1 MPSVVKQKNN
11 AMKIKTKL
19 RLGFG
24 FLFIIVLSFGLIA
37 LFFLNEL
44 SDKSKMI
51 LKDNYKSLQYVAS
64 MRKVIDENN
73 FPLSEAQRLTFVENL
88 NNESQNITEQGERTA
103 FLKLQ
108 SAYKA
113 LNDPSVV
120 AINANSLKNI
130 RIALHEIEQVNLA
143 AIYDKNERANETSSR
158 ANLYI
163 MIAATLS
170 FIILFTFIVNF
181 PGFVANPLA
190 EFGAAIKQISRKN
203 YKQRLNFEND
213 DEFTEL
219 ADSFNGMVVKLNEWE
234 NSNLSTIKSE
244 KLRIEAIIAQ
254 MQDAI
259 IGLNEKGE
267 VLFLNHLAA
276 KLMGLDEDKI
286 IGQNVSGLVQKNELL
301 KRIIKPDT
309 NEPTLKIYA
318 DDKESYFQLEN
329 REIIIPNYEEREEN
343 ALISVTKSAGS
354 VYILKNITQFKEL
367 DEAKTN
373 FIATVSHELKT
384 PLSSIKMSLKL
395 LNDSRVGNMNE
406 EQQELLT
413 HIKEDSDR
421 LLKITSELLDLSQ
434 VETGNL
440 KLNFAI
446 TSPEAIVQYAI
457 EAVKFQAEQKSIQ
470 LNLNCDPN
478 LPNVYA
484 DIQKTAWVMVNFLSN
499 ALRYS
504 AAKSKV
510 IIDVFQKDQFIQFS
524 VQDFGKG
531 IEEKYQKRL
540 FDRYFQV
547 PTDGQN
553 KSGSGLGLAISKDFI
568 EAEQGK
574 IWVVSA
580 LGEGSKFCFTLP
592 VVV

>member
-1 MPSVVKQKNN
+1 
-11 AMKIKTKL
+11 MKIKTKL

-44 SDKSKMI
+44 SDKSKVI
-51 LKDNYKSLQYVAS
+51 LKDNYKSLKYVAA
-64 MRKVIDENN
+64 MRNIIDQHA
-73 FPLSEAQRLTFVENL
+73 FPLSSTQLSTFENNL
-88 NNESQNITEQGERTA
+88 KNEGLNITEPGEKAA
-103 FLKLQ
+103 FKKLELAFNMLKGSQPSSIQESSIKNLRVALQ
-108 SAYKA
+108 
-113 LNDPSVV
+113 
-120 AINANSLKNI
+120 
-130 RIALHEIEQVNLA
+130 HIEQVNMK
-143 AIYDKNERANETSSR
+143 AIYDKNELANETSSR

-190 EFGAAIKQISRKN
+190 EFSAAIKQISRKN
-203 YKQRLNFEND
+203 YKQRLHFENE

-219 ADSFNGMVVKLNEWE
+219 ANSFNGMVVKLNEWE
-234 NSNLSTIKSE
+234 NSNLSKIKSE
-244 KLRIEAIIAQ
+244 KSRIEAIIAQ

-259 IGLNEKGE
+259 IGLNENGE

-276 KLMGLDEDKI
+276 KLMNLDEEKV
-286 IGQNVSGLVQKNELL
+286 IGQNVAELMQKNELL
-301 KRIIKPDT
+301 KRIIKPET
-309 NEPTLKIYA
+309 NDNTLKIYA
-318 DDKESYFQLEN
+318 DDKESYFLLEN
-329 REIIIPNYEEREEN
+329 REIIIPNYEEQDDST
-343 ALISVTKSAGS
+343 LIASSKSAGS
-354 VYILKNITQFKEL
+354 VYTLKNITQFKEL

-395 LNDSRVGNMNE
+395 LNDERVGMMNE
-406 EQQELLT
+406 EQHELLN

-440 KLNFAI
+440 KLTFAI
-446 TSPEAIVQYAI
+446 TKPQEIVRYAVD
-457 EAVKFQAEQKSIQ
+457 AVKFQAEQKSIQ
-470 LNLNCDPN
+470 LVLNCDQN
-478 LPNVYA
+478 LPHVNA

-504 AAKSKV
+504 SEKSKV
-510 IIDVFQKDQFIQFS
+510 VIDVLQKDNFIEFS
-524 VQDFGKG
+524 VRDFGKG
-531 IEEKYQKRL
+531 IDEKYQKRL

-568 EAEQGK
+568 EAENGK

-580 LGEGSKFCFTLP
+580 IGEGSKFCFSLP
-592 VVV
+592 IAE

>member
-1 MPSVVKQKNN
+1 
-11 AMKIKTKL
+11 MKIKTKL

-44 SDKSKMI
+44 SDKSKVI
-51 LKDNYKSLQYVAS
+51 LKDNYKSLKYVAA
-64 MRKVIDENN
+64 MRNVIDENQ
-73 FPLSEAQRLTFVENL
+73 FPLSSTQLAVFIENL
-88 NNESQNITEQGERTA
+88 KNEGLNITEPGEKVAFQKLETA
-103 FLKLQ
+103 FNVLKGPQSLTIKENSIKNLRFALQ
-108 SAYKA
+108 
-113 LNDPSVV
+113 N
-120 AINANSLKNI
+120 
-130 RIALHEIEQVNLA
+130 IEQVNMK
-143 AIYDKNERANETSSR
+143 AIYDKNELANETSSR

-190 EFGAAIKQISRKN
+190 EFSAAIKQISRKN
-203 YKQRLNFEND
+203 YKQRLHFENE

-234 NSNLSTIKSE
+234 NSNLSKIKSE
-244 KLRIEAIIAQ
+244 KSRIEAIIAQ

-276 KLMGLDEDKI
+276 KLMSLDEDKV
-286 IGQNVSGLVQKNELL
+286 IGQNVAELMQKNELL
-301 KRIIKPDT
+301 KRIIKPET
-309 NEPTLKIYA
+309 NDNTLKIYA
-318 DDKESYFQLEN
+318 DDKESYFLLEN
-329 REIIIPNYEEREEN
+329 REIIIPNYEEQDEST
-343 ALISVTKSAGS
+343 LIASSKSAGS
-354 VYILKNITQFKEL
+354 VYTLKNITQFKEL

-395 LNDSRVGNMNE
+395 LSDERVGAMNE
-406 EQQELLT
+406 EQHELLN

-440 KLNFAI
+440 KLTFAI
-446 TSPEAIVQYAI
+446 TKPEEIISYAVD
-457 EAVKFQAEQKSIQ
+457 AVKFQAEQKSIQ
-470 LNLNCDPN
+470 LVLNCSQN
-478 LPNVYA
+478 LPNVNA
-484 DIQKTAWVMVNFLSN
+484 DIQKTAWVLVNFLSN

-504 AAKSKV
+504 SEKSKV
-510 IIDVFQKDQFIQFS
+510 IIDVFQKDKFIEFS
-524 VQDFGKG
+524 VRDFGKG
-531 IEEKYQKRL
+531 IDEKYQKRL

-568 EAEQGK
+568 EAENGK

-580 LGEGSKFCFTLP
+580 IGEGSKFCFNLP
-592 VVV
+592 IVE

>member
-1 MPSVVKQKNN
+1 
-11 AMKIKTKL
+11 MKIKTKL

-44 SDKSKMI
+44 SDKSKVI
-51 LKDNYKSLQYVAS
+51 LKDNYKSLKYVSA
-64 MRKVIDENN
+64 MRNVVDENS
-73 FPLSEAQRLTFVENL
+73 FPLNAETAKIFELNLKNEAQNLTETGEKAAFQQLEIAYRALQNSSAKAIRETDIKSVRSSL
-88 NNESQNITEQGERTA
+88 QNIEE
-103 FLKLQ
+103 
-108 SAYKA
+108 
-113 LNDPSVV
+113 
-120 AINANSLKNI
+120 
-130 RIALHEIEQVNLA
+130 VNMK
-143 AIYDKNERANETSSR
+143 AIYSKNEMANEASGR

-170 FIILFTFIVNF
+170 FMILFTFIVNF

-190 EFGAAIKQISRKN
+190 EFSSAIKQISKKN

-219 ADSFNGMVVKLNEWE
+219 ATSFNGMVVKLNEWE
-234 NSNLSTIKSE
+234 NSNLSKIKSE

-267 VLFLNHLAA
+267 ILFLNHLAA
-276 KLMGLDEDKI
+276 KLMNLDDEKV
-286 IGQNVSGLVQKNELL
+286 IGQNVKELIKKNELL
-301 KRIIKPDT
+301 NRII
-309 NEPTLKIYA
+309 EPETEDKTLKIYA
-318 DDKESYFQLEN
+318 DEKESYFLLEN
-329 REIIIPNYEEREEN
+329 REIIIPNYETLEDKTLFE
-343 ALISVTKSAGS
+343 SSKSAGS
-354 VYILKNITQFKEL
+354 VYVLKNITQFKEL

-395 LNDSRVGNMNE
+395 LSDERVGNMNE
-406 EQQELLT
+406 EQSQLLT

-440 KLNFAI
+440 KLTFAI
-446 TSPEAIVQYAI
+446 TKPEDIVQYAI
-457 EAVKFQAEQKSIQ
+457 DAVKFQAEQKSIK
-470 LNLNCDPN
+470 LELNCGKN
-478 LPNVYA
+478 LPKVNA
-484 DIQKTAWVMVNFLSN
+484 DIQKTAWVLVNFLSN

-504 AAKSKV
+504 SEKSTVKINV
-510 IIDVFQKDQFIQFS
+510 VQQDKFVQFS

-531 IEEKYQKRL
+531 IDEKYQKRL
-540 FDRYFQV
+540 FERYFQV

-568 EAEQGK
+568 EAEDGK
-574 IWVVSA
+574 IGVQSA
-580 LGEGSKFCFTLP
+580 IGEGSKFYFNLP
-592 VVV
+592 IAE

>member
-1 MPSVVKQKNN
+1 
-11 AMKIKTKL
+11 MKIKTKL

-44 SDKSKMI
+44 SDKSKVI
-51 LKDNYKSLQYVAS
+51 LKDNYKSLKYVAA
-64 MRKVIDENN
+64 MRNIVDEHS
-73 FPLSEAQRLTFVENL
+73 FPLSPQAAESFTKNL
-88 NNESQNITEQGERTA
+88 KDEGNNITESGEKDA
-103 FLKLQ
+103 FLKLKSNFNRLQ
-108 SAYKA
+108 NSKEVLQQNSIKNLRSAFQKIEE
-113 LNDPSVV
+113 LN
-120 AINANSLKNI
+120 LK
-130 RIALHEIEQVNLA
+130 
-143 AIYDKNERANETSSR
+143 AIYAKNELANEASGR

-170 FIILFTFIVNF
+170 FIILFTFIINF

-190 EFGAAIKQISRKN
+190 EFSAAIRGISRKN

-219 ADSFNGMVVKLNEWE
+219 AEAFNGMVVKLNEWE
-234 NSNLSTIKSE
+234 NSNLSKIKSE
-244 KLRIEAIIAQ
+244 KSRIEAIIAQ

-276 KLMGLDEDKI
+276 KLMSLDEKKI
-286 IGQNVSGLVQKNELL
+286 IGQNVAELIKKNELL
-301 KRIIKPDT
+301 KRIVKPETDDK
-309 NEPTLKIYA
+309 TLKIYA
-318 DDKESYFQLEN
+318 DEKESYFLLEN
-329 REIIIPNYEEREEN
+329 REIVIPNYEDLSDNTLFE
-343 ALISVTKSAGS
+343 SSKSAGS
-354 VYILKNITQFKEL
+354 VYVLKDITQFKEL

-395 LNDSRVGNMNE
+395 LNDTRVGEMNE
-406 EQQELLT
+406 EQSQLLT

-440 KLNFAI
+440 KLTFAI
-446 TSPEAIVQYAI
+446 TKPGDIVQYAI
-457 EAVKFQAEQKSIQ
+457 DAVKFQAEQKLIK
-470 LNLNCDPN
+470 LELNCDAN
-478 LPNVYA
+478 LPNVNA

-504 AAKSKV
+504 SEKSKV
-510 IIDVFQKDQFIQFS
+510 VIDVFQKDKFIQFS

-531 IEEKYQKRL
+531 IDEKYQKRL

-568 EAEQGK
+568 EAEEGK

-580 LGEGSKFCFTLP
+580 IGEGSKFCFTLP
-592 VVV
+592 IVE

>member
-1 MPSVVKQKNN
+1 
-11 AMKIKTKL
+11 MKIKTKL

-51 LKDNYKSLQYVAS
+51 LKDNYKSLQYAAA
-64 MRKVIDENN
+64 MRKVIDENH
-73 FPLSEAQRLTFVENL
+73 FPLSEPQRLAFVENL
-88 NNESQNITEQGERTA
+88 NNESQNITEQGEKIA
-103 FLKLQ
+103 FLKLE
-108 SAYKA
+108 STYKT
-113 LNDPSVV
+113 LNSTSGAAV
-120 AINANSLKNI
+120 NENSLKNL
-130 RIALHEIEQVNLA
+130 RTALHDIERVNLA

-203 YKQRLNFEND
+203 YKQRLHFEND

-286 IGQNVSGLVQKNELL
+286 IGQNVAGLIQKNELL

-309 NEPTLKIYA
+309 DEPTLKIYA

-329 REIIIPNYEEREEN
+329 REIIIPNYEEQDEDT
-343 ALISVTKSAGS
+343 LISATKSAGS

-395 LNDSRVGNMNE
+395 LNDERVGSMNE
-406 EQQELLT
+406 EQHELLT

-440 KLNFAI
+440 KLTFAI
-446 TSPEAIVQYAI
+446 TSPAAIVQYAI
-457 EAVKFQAEQKSIQ
+457 DAVKFQAEQKSIN
-470 LNLNCDPN
+470 LTLNCDQN

-504 AAKSKV
+504 AEKSKV
-510 IIDVFQKDQFIQFS
+510 IIDVFQKDQFIRFS

-574 IWVVSA
+574 IWVESA
-580 LGEGSKFCFTLP
+580 IGEGSKFCFTLP
-592 VVV
+592 VVM

>member
-1 MPSVVKQKNN
+1 
-11 AMKIKTKL
+11 
-19 RLGFG
+19 
-24 FLFIIVLSFGLIA
+24 
-37 LFFLNEL
+37 
-44 SDKSKMI
+44 
-51 LKDNYKSLQYVAS
+51 
-64 MRKVIDENN
+64 MRNVIDQHP
-73 FPLSEAQRLTFVENL
+73 FPLNSTQQAIFTENL
-88 NNESQNITEQGERTA
+88 KNEGLNITEPGEKAA
-103 FLKLQ
+103 FQKLEI
-108 SAYKA
+108 AFNV
-113 LNDPSVV
+113 LNDSKSS
-120 AINANSLKNI
+120 AIKANSIKDL
-130 RIALHEIEQVNLA
+130 RVALQNIEQVNMK
-143 AIYDKNERANETSSR
+143 AIYDKNELANEASSR

-190 EFGAAIKQISRKN
+190 EFSAAIKQISRKN
-203 YKQRLNFEND
+203 YKQRLHFEND

-234 NSNLSTIKSE
+234 NSNLSKIKSE
-244 KLRIEAIIAQ
+244 KSRIEAIIAQ

-276 KLMGLDEDKI
+276 KLMSLDEDKV
-286 IGQNVSGLVQKNELL
+286 IGQNVAELMQKNELL
-301 KRIIKPDT
+301 KRIIKPET
-309 NEPTLKIYA
+309 NDNTLKIYA
-318 DDKESYFQLEN
+318 DDKESYFLLEN
-329 REIIIPNYEEREEN
+329 REIIIPNYEEQDEN
-343 ALISVTKSAGS
+343 TLIASSKSAGS
-354 VYILKNITQFKEL
+354 VYTLKNITQFKEL

-395 LNDSRVGNMNE
+395 LNDERVGGMND
-406 EQQELLT
+406 EQHELLN
-413 HIKEDSDR
+413 HIQEDSDR

-440 KLNFAI
+440 KLTFAI
-446 TSPEAIVQYAI
+446 TKPEEIVQYAI
-457 EAVKFQAEQKSIQ
+457 DAVKFQAEQKSIE
-470 LNLNCDPN
+470 LVLNCDQN
-478 LPNVYA
+478 LPNVNA

-504 AAKSKV
+504 SEKSKV
-510 IIDVFQKDQFIQFS
+510 IIDIFQKDKFIEFS
-524 VQDFGKG
+524 VRDFGKG
-531 IEEKYQKRL
+531 IDEKYQKRL

-568 EAEQGK
+568 EAENGK

-580 LGEGSKFCFTLP
+580 IGEGSKFCFSLP
-592 VVV
+592 VVE

>member
-1 MPSVVKQKNN
+1 
-11 AMKIKTKL
+11 MKIKTKL

-44 SDKSKMI
+44 SDKSKVI
-51 LKDNYKSLQYVAS
+51 LKDNYKSLKYVAS
-64 MRKVIDENN
+64 MRNLVDENT
-73 FPLSEAQRLTFVENL
+73 FPLENNKAQIFEQNL
-88 NNESQNITEQGERTA
+88 KNEGENITENGE
-103 FLKLQ
+103 K
-108 SAYKA
+108 SAYQN
-113 LNDPSVV
+113 LNL
-120 AINANSLKNI
+120 AYRTLQNSSTNSIKENGLKNL
-130 RIALHEIEQVNLA
+130 RSALQHIEELNMK
-143 AIYDKNERANETSSR
+143 AIYDKNELASAASAR

-163 MIAATLS
+163 SIAAVLS
-170 FIILFTFIVNF
+170 FLILFTFIVNF

-190 EFGAAIKQISRKN
+190 EFSAAIKQISRKN
-203 YKQRLNFEND
+203 YKQRLNFTND

-219 ADSFNGMVVKLNEWE
+219 ADSFNGMVAKLNEWE
-234 NSNLSTIKSE
+234 NSNLSKIKSE
-244 KLRIEAIIAQ
+244 KSRIEAIIAQ

-276 KLMGLDEDKI
+276 RLMNLDEEKI
-286 IGQNVSGLVQKNELL
+286 IGQNATELIKKNELL
-301 KRIIKPDT
+301 KRIIKPETEDK
-309 NEPTLKIYA
+309 TLKIFA
-318 DDKESYFQLEN
+318 DEKESYFLLEN
-329 REIIIPNYEEREEN
+329 REIIIPNYEEQEEK
-343 ALISVTKSAGS
+343 ALTSSSKSAGS
-354 VYILKNITQFKEL
+354 VYVLKNITQFKEL

-395 LNDSRVGNMNE
+395 LNDERVGSMNE
-406 EQQELLT
+406 EQSQLLT

-440 KLNFAI
+440 KLTFAI
-446 TSPEAIVQYAI
+446 TKPEDIVNYAI
-457 EAVKFQAEQKSIQ
+457 DAVKFQAEQKSIN
-470 LNLNCDPN
+470 LELNCDRN
-478 LPNVYA
+478 LPNVNA

-504 AAKSKV
+504 AEKSKV
-510 IIDVFQKDQFIQFS
+510 VIDVFQKDKFIQFS
-524 VQDFGKG
+524 VQDYGKG
-531 IEEKYQKRL
+531 IDEKYQKRL
-540 FDRYFQV
+540 FERYFQV

-568 EAEQGK
+568 EAEDGK

-580 LGEGSKFCFTLP
+580 IGEGSKFCFTLP
-592 VVV
+592 IVG

>member
-1 MPSVVKQKNN
+1 
-11 AMKIKTKL
+11 MKIKTKL

-37 LFFLNEL
+37 LFYLNEL
-44 SDKSKMI
+44 SDKSKVI
-51 LKDNYKSLQYVAS
+51 LKDNYKSLKYVAA
-64 MRKVIDENN
+64 MRNVIDQHP
-73 FPLSEAQRLTFVENL
+73 FPLSKSQLAVFTENL
-88 NNESQNITEQGERTA
+88 QNEGKNITEPGEKIAFQKLETA
-103 FLKLQ
+103 FKMLNRSQ
-108 SAYKA
+108 SASIKETSI
-113 LNDPSVV
+113 NDLRV
-120 AINANSLKNI
+120 AFQN
-130 RIALHEIEQVNLA
+130 IEQVNMK
-143 AIYDKNERANETSSR
+143 AIYDKNELANEASSR

-190 EFGAAIKQISRKN
+190 EFSAAIKQISRKN
-203 YKQRLNFEND
+203 YKQRLHFEND

-219 ADSFNGMVVKLNEWE
+219 ADSFNGMVMKLNEWE
-234 NSNLSTIKSE
+234 NSNLSKIKSE
-244 KLRIEAIIAQ
+244 KSRIEAIIAQ

-276 KLMGLDEDKI
+276 KLMSLDEDKVV
-286 IGQNVSGLVQKNELL
+286 GQNVAELMQKNELL

-309 NEPTLKIYA
+309 ADNTLKIYA
-318 DDKESYFQLEN
+318 DDKESYFLLEN
-329 REIIIPNYEEREEN
+329 REIIIPNYEEQEEKTLF
-343 ALISVTKSAGS
+343 ASSKSAGS
-354 VYILKNITQFKEL
+354 VYTLKNITQFKEL

-395 LNDSRVGNMNE
+395 LNDTRVGDMNE
-406 EQQELLT
+406 EQHELLN

-440 KLNFAI
+440 KLTFAI
-446 TSPEAIVQYAI
+446 TKPEEIVRYAVD
-457 EAVKFQAEQKSIQ
+457 AVKFQAEQKSID
-470 LNLNCDPN
+470 LVFNCDQN
-478 LPNVYA
+478 LPNVNA
-484 DIQKTAWVMVNFLSN
+484 DIQKTAWVLVNFLSN

-504 AAKSKV
+504 AEKSKV
-510 IIDVFQKDQFIQFS
+510 MIDVFQKDKFIEFS
-524 VQDFGKG
+524 VRDFGKG
-531 IEEKYQKRL
+531 IDEKYQKRL

-580 LGEGSKFCFTLP
+580 IGEGSKFCFSLP
-592 VVV
+592 VVE

>member
-1 MPSVVKQKNN
+1 
-11 AMKIKTKL
+11 MKIKTKL

-44 SDKSKMI
+44 SDKSKVI
-51 LKDNYKSLQYVAS
+51 LKDNYKSLKYVAA
-64 MRKVIDENN
+64 MRNIVDNN
-73 FPLSEAQRLTFVENL
+73 TFPLSNELAKKFDENL
-88 NNESQNITEQGERTA
+88 KNEGQNITENGEKIAYQKLAAAYA
-103 FLKLQ
+103 FLQ
-108 SAYKA
+108 Q
-113 LNDPSVV
+113 PTG
-120 AINANSLKNI
+120 IKNL
-130 RIALHEIEQVNLA
+130 IALRNALQKIEEVNMK
-143 AIYDKNERANETSSR
+143 AIYEKNEQANKTSSN

-163 MIAATLS
+163 SIAAMLS
-170 FIILFTFIVNF
+170 FLILFTFIVNF

-190 EFGAAIKQISRKN
+190 EFSDAIKQISRKN
-203 YKQRLNFEND
+203 YKQRLHFNNH

-219 ADSFNGMVVKLNEWE
+219 ADAFNGMVVKLNEWE
-234 NSNLSTIKSE
+234 NSNLSKIKSE
-244 KLRIEAIIAQ
+244 KSRIEAIIAQ

-276 KLMGLDEDKI
+276 KLMSLDEEKI
-286 IGQNVSGLVQKNELL
+286 IGQNVAELIKKNELL
-301 KRIIKPDT
+301 KRIIKPETDDK
-309 NEPTLKIYA
+309 TLKIYA
-318 DDKESYFQLEN
+318 DEKESYFQLEN
-329 REIIIPNYEEREEN
+329 REIIIPNYETPEDKTIFE
-343 ALISVTKSAGS
+343 SSKSAGS
-354 VYILKNITQFKEL
+354 VYVLKNITQFKEL

-395 LNDSRVGNMNE
+395 LNDHRVGAMNE
-406 EQQELLT
+406 EQNQLLT

-440 KLNFAI
+440 KLTFAI
-446 TSPEAIVQYAI
+446 TKPEDIVHYAI
-457 EAVKFQAEQKSIQ
+457 DAVKFQAEQKSIKLELNCN
-470 LNLNCDPN
+470 LNLPKVN
-478 LPNVYA
+478 A
-484 DIQKTAWVMVNFLSN
+484 DIQKTAWVLVNFLSN

-504 AAKSKV
+504 AEKSKV
-510 IIDVFQKDQFIQFS
+510 IIDVFQKDKSIQFS

-531 IEEKYQKRL
+531 IDEKYQKRL

-568 EAEQGK
+568 EAEEGK
-574 IWVVSA
+574 IWVESA
-580 LGEGSKFCFTLP
+580 IGEGSRFSFTLP
-592 VVV
+592 IAST

>member
-1 MPSVVKQKNN
+1 
-11 AMKIKTKL
+11 MKIKTKL

-44 SDKSKMI
+44 SDKSKVI
-51 LKDNYKSLQYVAS
+51 LKDNYKSLKYVAQ
-64 MRKVIDENN
+64 MRNILNEDE
-73 FPLSEAQRLTFVENL
+73 FPFSAQNEEIFELNIKNEAN
-88 NNESQNITEQGERTA
+88 NITEPGEKLEVEKLKSA
-103 FLKLQ
+103 YLKLKNTASNNVNIQ
-108 SAYKA
+108 VIRDLHLA
-113 LNDPSVV
+113 LR
-120 AINANSLKNI
+120 NI
-130 RIALHEIEQVNLA
+130 EGLNMK
-143 AIYDKNERANETSSR
+143 AIYDKNELATQASSR

-190 EFGAAIKQISRKN
+190 EFSAAIRGISRKN

-219 ADSFNGMVVKLNEWE
+219 ADAFNGMVVKLNEWE
-234 NSNLSTIKSE
+234 NSNLSKIKSE
-244 KLRIEAIIAQ
+244 KSRIEAIIAQ

-276 KLMGLDEDKI
+276 KLMSLDEEKI
-286 IGQNVSGLVQKNELL
+286 IGQNVAELIKKNELL
-301 KRIIKPDT
+301 KRIIKPETEDK
-309 NEPTLKIYA
+309 TLKIYA
-318 DDKESYFQLEN
+318 DDKESYFLLEH
-329 REIIIPNYEEREEN
+329 REIVIPNYEEPTEE
-343 ALISVTKSAGS
+343 ALITSSKSAGS
-354 VYILKNITQFKEL
+354 VYVLKNITQFKEL

-395 LNDSRVGNMNE
+395 LNDARVGAMNE
-406 EQQELLT
+406 EQSQLLT

-440 KLNFAI
+440 KLTFAL
-446 TSPEAIVQYAI
+446 TKPEEIVQYAI
-457 EAVKFQAEQKSIQ
+457 DAVKFQSEQKSIK
-470 LNLNCDPN
+470 LELNCDPN
-478 LPNVYA
+478 LPKVNA
-484 DIQKTAWVMVNFLSN
+484 DIQKTAWVLVNFLSN

-504 AAKSKV
+504 SEKSKV
-510 IIDVFQKDQFIQFS
+510 VIDVFQKDKFIQFS
-524 VQDFGKG
+524 VQDYGKG
-531 IEEKYQKRL
+531 IDEKYQKRL

-568 EAEQGK
+568 EAEDGK
-574 IWVVSA
+574 IWVESA
-580 LGEGSKFCFTLP
+580 IGEGSKFCFTLP
-592 VVV
+592 VVD

>member
-1 MPSVVKQKNN
+1 
-11 AMKIKTKL
+11 MKIKTKL

-37 LFFLNEL
+37 LFYLNEL
-44 SDKSKMI
+44 SDKSKVI
-51 LKDNYKSLQYVAS
+51 LKDNYKSLKYVAA
-64 MRKVIDENN
+64 MRNVIDLNQ
-73 FPLSEAQRLTFVENL
+73 FPLSRTPLTIFTENL
-88 NNESQNITEQGERTA
+88 KNEGLNITEPGEKMA
-103 FLKLQ
+103 FQKLEVAFNVLNNSQ
-108 SAYKA
+108 S
-113 LNDPSVV
+113 L
-120 AINANSLKNI
+120 AIKENSIKNL
-130 RIALHEIEQVNLA
+130 RIALRNIEELNMK
-143 AIYDKNERANETSSR
+143 AIYDKNELANKTSSR

-163 MIAATLS
+163 IIAATLS

-190 EFGAAIKQISRKN
+190 EFSAAIKQISRKN
-203 YKQRLNFEND
+203 YKQRLHFENE

-219 ADSFNGMVVKLNEWE
+219 ANSFNGMVVKLNEWE
-234 NSNLSTIKSE
+234 NSNLSKIKSE
-244 KLRIEAIIAQ
+244 KSRIEAIIAQ

-276 KLMGLDEDKI
+276 KLMNLDEDKV
-286 IGQNVSGLVQKNELL
+286 IGQNVAELMQKNELL
-301 KRIIKPDT
+301 KRIIKPETDD
-309 NEPTLKIYA
+309 NTLKIYA
-318 DDKESYFQLEN
+318 DDKESYFLLEN
-329 REIIIPNYEEREEN
+329 REIIIPNYEEQDEN
-343 ALISVTKSAGS
+343 TLIVSSKSAGS
-354 VYILKNITQFKEL
+354 VYTLKNITQFKEL

-395 LNDSRVGNMNE
+395 LNDERVGTMNE
-406 EQQELLT
+406 EQHELLN

-440 KLNFAI
+440 KLTFAI
-446 TSPEAIVQYAI
+446 TKPEEIVHYAI
-457 EAVKFQAEQKSIQ
+457 DAVKFQAEQKSIQ
-470 LNLNCDPN
+470 LVLNCNQN
-478 LPNVYA
+478 LPNVNA
-484 DIQKTAWVMVNFLSN
+484 DIQKTAWVLVNFLSN

-504 AAKSKV
+504 SEKSKV
-510 IIDVFQKDQFIQFS
+510 IIDVLQKDNFIEFS
-524 VQDFGKG
+524 VRDFGKG

-568 EAEQGK
+568 EAENGK
-574 IWVVSA
+574 IWVISA
-580 LGEGSKFCFTLP
+580 IGEGSKFCFSLP